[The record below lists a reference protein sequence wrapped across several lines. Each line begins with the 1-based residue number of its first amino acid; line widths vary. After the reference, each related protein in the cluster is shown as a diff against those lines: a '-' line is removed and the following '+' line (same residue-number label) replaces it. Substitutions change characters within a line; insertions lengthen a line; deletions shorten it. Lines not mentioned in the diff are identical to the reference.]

1 MTRRTSSQKGPA
13 VRIPDEVVSAYV
25 AMWGATDEEQ
35 REALAEQAL
44 SEDAVLLYP
53 SFETHG
59 RADAVAA
66 AERFQ
71 RDMPGIGI
79 ERRSGVEQ
87 HHGWVRV
94 AWSIVLGDGSIAA
107 EGESVGEL
115 AADGRLRRVIGFRDP
130 LPVRQDQARREERD
144 R

>member
-1 MTRRTSSQKGPA
+1 VST
-13 VRIPDEVVSAYV
+13 PDEIVNAYI
-25 AMWGATDEEQ
+25 AMWSATNGKQ

-53 SFETHG
+53 TFEAHG

-66 AERFQ
+66 AQQFQ
-71 RDMPGIGI
+71 RDSPGISI
-79 ERRSGVEQ
+79 VRRSGVEQ
-87 HHGWVRV
+87 HHGWVSV
-94 AWSIVLGDGSIAA
+94 AWRIVLPDASVVG

-115 AADGRLRRVIGFRDP
+115 AADGQLRRVTGFRDP
-130 LPVRQDQARREERD
+130 LPVRQDQACREERD